1 MKNEMILAALERRGM
16 ILGEALPDT
25 KYIRVCR
32 FYGGKFLYI
41 SGTGPNLKGFHWKK
55 GIIPKDLSVEEGK
68 ECARYAMLNLL
79 SSLYFYLDKDFSKI
93 EQFVKM
99 TVFVSSTPDFTEQHE
114 VANGASEFL
123 TDIFG
128 EDIGKTARSA
138 VGVASLP
145 LGFPLEIEMLVEL
158 KGDDQ

>member
-1 MKNEMILAALERRGM
+1 MNNEMVLDALKRKGVT
-16 ILGEALPDT
+16 LGEALSDT
-25 KYIRVCR
+25 DYIKICR
-32 FYGGKFLYI
+32 FYGDKFLYI
-41 SGTGPNLKGFHWKK
+41 SGTGPNLKGYHWKK
-55 GIIPKDLSVEEGK
+55 GVIPKDLSVEEGV

-79 SSLYFYLDKDFSKI
+79 SCLYYYLDQDFGRIK
-93 EQFVKM
+93 QFVKM
-99 TVFVSSTPDFTEQHE
+99 TVFVSSTSDFTRQHE

-128 EDIGKTARSA
+128 KEIGKTARSA

-158 KGDDQ
+158 KESY